1 VELDRIKSRQII
13 FNLNGGKS
21 MRLNQFISSS
31 GLCSR
36 RKVDVLIKEGKVTV
50 NGDQISLGHVISES
64 DRVEVDGQLINAK
77 ENDIY
82 LMLNKPPGVTCTAAS
97 QIEGN
102 IIDFVNYPERVF
114 PVGRLDKQSEGLII
128 LTNDGSI
135 VNELLLQ
142 ENNNEKDYMVTV
154 DKKIT
159 ATFIDEMAKGVEIY
173 NPRKKGNVLT
183 KPCKVIQIDDNCFK
197 ITLSQGLNRQIRR
210 MCRRFQFNVTR
221 LQRIRIKE
229 LPLGTLALGE
239 WRQLSEE
246 EIAGLK

>member
-1 VELDRIKSRQII
+1 
-13 FNLNGGKS
+13 

-50 NGDQISLGHVISES
+50 NGDKISLGHVISEG
-64 DRVEVDGQLINAK
+64 DRVEVDGQLIKAK

-82 LMLNKPPGVTCTAAS
+82 LMLNKPPGVTCTAARG
-97 QIEGN
+97 IDGN
-102 IIDFVNYPERVF
+102 IIDFVNYPERIF
-114 PVGRLDKQSEGLII
+114 PVGRLDKQSEGLIL

-135 VNELLLQ
+135 VNELLLE
-142 ENNNEKDYMVTV
+142 ENNKEKDYIVTV
-154 DKKIT
+154 DKKVT
-159 ATFIDEMAKGVEIY
+159 AAFIEDMSNGVEIY

-183 KPCKVIQIDDNCFK
+183 KPCKVVQLDEYCFK

-221 LQRIRIKE
+221 LQRVSIKE
-229 LPLGTLALGE
+229 LSLGTLALGQ
-239 WRQLSEE
+239 WRQLTEE